1 MIESK
6 VVDSIPTLNENDCQ
20 IWWARISDLQSW
32 HYNLLNDIERE
43 KANSYH
49 HSADRARFIIGC
61 VISRLV
67 LGKILSMSPVKY
79 QLIECAQYVKCS
91 MEDHNY
97 QKVCRNY
104 PFRIQVSGLSLLY
117 KICTCWHRCRTNES
131 KCRCY
136 ENGRR
141 CINRH

>member
-49 HSADRARFIIGC
+49 HSADR
-61 VISRLV
+61 LV
-67 LGKILSMSPVKY
+67 L
-79 QLIECAQYVKCS
+79 
-91 MEDHNY
+91 
-97 QKVCRNY
+97 
-104 PFRIQVSGLSLLY
+104 
-117 KICTCWHRCRTNES
+117 
-131 KCRCY
+131 
-136 ENGRR
+136 
-141 CINRH
+141 